1 MEKHYDFEL
10 IEKQMQTLWREM
22 RAYAFKSDH
31 TKPLYSIDTPPPTV
45 NGSLHIGHIFS
56 YTQAE
61 MIARYRRMQG
71 YNVFYP
77 FGFDDNGLPT
87 ERLVEKEL
95 GIRAGQMPRSAF
107 IEACLETTKKY
118 ETEFKALWSSLGFSC
133 DWSLQYETISPDS
146 QRISQRSFIE
156 LYEKGK
162 AYVKESPVLWC
173 TECQTSIAQAELDTL
188 EKETIFYTL
197 KFDLVDDLQVPVER
211 FEPEHT
217 SQTNAQQPK
226 PQTLLVATT
235 RPELLNGCVALFV
248 HPEDDRYKGLI
259 GKSANVPLY
268 NYQIPI
274 LGEATVDREKGTG
287 IVMVATFGDAT
298 DVTWVQSHGLPY
310 RSVITADGTIEADDP
325 ILGSLKV
332 GKARAVIVEQ
342 LRLSGLIEGE
352 QTINHIVGT
361 HERCG
366 KPTEIIPS
374 RQWYIDILTDQARF
388 IEAADAINWY
398 PEHMK
403 NRYLNWVQNLKWDW
417 CISRQRFFGVPIPVW
432 YCAAC
437 GKAKIAEALQLP
449 VNPLETAPIGA
460 CSCGHTVFIPESAV
474 LDTWA
479 TSSITPQ
486 INGKWGEADDW
497 TSELMPMSM
506 RTQAHEII
514 RTWAFYSIVK
524 SLYHTGEIPW
534 KDLMICGFVLAKK
547 GEKISKSKSNAVQ
560 SPTELIK
567 THSADVM
574 RYWAANAKL
583 GTDTFFDAEE
593 LSIAKRF
600 INKLWHASKFCFSQL
615 ENYVTNDTSSDMAN
629 RSASSQ
635 KTSHPEIYLPI
646 DLWILERLQDTFNLA
661 TAALD
666 VYEIGTARHYIDT
679 FFFSDFCDDYLELV
693 KERLYQPEKH
703 GYDAQKSGQAALYQ
717 CLLGLL
723 KLYAPYVPHITEYLY
738 QSYFASREST
748 DSNDHAASQSKFT
761 ASIHLT
767 TWPKSRSLDETL
779 MAFGKEIKAIIGE
792 ARRYKSENK
801 LSMKAEMPTL
811 TLQCSQATQPLY
823 AQSLGDLKA
832 CTHAIEFIMSEN
844 D

>member
-22 RAYAFKSDH
+22 RAYAFKPDP

-77 FGFDDNGLPT
+77 FGFDDNGLPI

-133 DWSLQYETISPDS
+133 DWSLQYETISPES

-197 KFDLVDDLQVPVER
+197 KFELVDER
-211 FEPEHT
+211 LSKEPH
-217 SQTNAQQPK
+217 
-226 PQTLLVATT
+226 TLLVATT

-248 HPEDDRYKGLI
+248 HPEDDRYKALI
-259 GKSANVPLY
+259 GKTAMVPLY
-268 NYQIPI
+268 NYEIPI
-274 LGEATVDREKGTG
+274 LGEATVERDKGTG

-298 DVTWVQSHGLPY
+298 DVTWALAHNLPY

-332 GKARAVIVEQ
+332 GKARTVIVEQ
-342 LRLSGLIEGE
+342 LRLSGLIESE
-352 QTINHIVGT
+352 QNISHIVGT

-432 YCAAC
+432 YCMAC
-437 GKAKIAEALQLP
+437 GEAKVADASQLP
-449 VNPLETAPIGA
+449 VNPLETAPLGA
-460 CSCGHTVFIPESAV
+460 CSCGHTEFIPESAV

-547 GEKISKSKSNAVQ
+547 GEKISKSKSNAAE
-560 SPTELIK
+560 SPTELIE

-583 GTDTFFDAEE
+583 GTDTFFDADE

-600 INKLWHASKFCFSQL
+600 INKLWHASKFSFSQL
-615 ENYVTNDTSSDMAN
+615 ENYTPMTASKDMNMAS

-635 KTSHPEIYLPI
+635 RPEKTTHPEIYLPI
-646 DLWILERLQDTFNLA
+646 DRWILERLQETFNLA

-666 VYEIGTARHYIDT
+666 VYEIGTARHHIDA
-679 FFFSDFCDDYLELV
+679 FFFGDFCDDYLELV
-693 KERLYQPEKH
+693 KERLYQPDKH
-703 GYDAQKSGQAALYQ
+703 GLEAQKSGQAALYQ

-738 QSYFASREST
+738 QSYFASREQLHEQILLNEPILSHDAIAT
-748 DSNDHAASQSKFT
+748 HDQT

-767 TWPKSRSLDETL
+767 TWPKARSLDETL
-779 MAFGKEIKAIIGE
+779 MTFGKEIKAIIGE

-811 TLQCSQATQPLY
+811 KLSCSQATQPLY
-823 AQSLGDLKA
+823 ALSLGDLKG
-832 CTHAIEFIMSEN
+832 CTHAIKFEEIII

>member
-22 RAYAFKSDH
+22 RAYAFKSDPS
-31 TKPLYSIDTPPPTV
+31 KPLYSIDTPPPTV

-95 GIRAGQMPRSAF
+95 GIRAGQMPRSEF

-118 ETEFKALWSSLGFSC
+118 VTEFKALWSSLGFSC
-133 DWSLQYETISPDS
+133 DWSLQYETISPES

-197 KFDLVDDLQVPVER
+197 KFELVEKQKFND
-211 FEPEHT
+211 
-217 SQTNAQQPK
+217 SQYHNTQE
-226 PQTLLVATT
+226 LLVATT

-248 HPEDDRYKGLI
+248 HPEDDRYKSLI
-259 GKSANVPLY
+259 GKSAMVPLY
-268 NYQIPI
+268 NYEIPI
-274 LGEATVDREKGTG
+274 LGEATVDRDKGTG

-298 DVTWVQSHGLPY
+298 DVTWVETHNLPY
-310 RSVITADGTIEADDP
+310 RSVITSDGTIEATDP

-332 GKARAVIVEQ
+332 GKARTVIVEQ
-342 LRLSGLIEGE
+342 LRLSGLIQSE
-352 QTINHIVGT
+352 QAISHIVGT

-432 YCAAC
+432 YCTAC
-437 GKAKIAEALQLP
+437 GKTKVAEASQLP
-449 VNPLETAPIGA
+449 VNPLETAPVGA
-460 CSCGHTVFIPESAV
+460 CSCGHTEFIPESAV

-560 SPTELIK
+560 SPTELIE

-583 GTDTFFDAEE
+583 GTDTFFDADE
-593 LSIAKRF
+593 LTIAKRF

-615 ENYVTNDTSSDMAN
+615 ENYAPMP
-629 RSASSQ
+629 ASMNMLNS
-635 KTSHPEIYLPI
+635 EIYLPI
-646 DLWILERLQDTFNLA
+646 DRWILERLQETFNLA

-666 VYEIGTARHYIDT
+666 VYEIGTARHHIDA
-679 FFFSDFCDDYLELV
+679 FFFGDFCDDYLELV

-703 GYDAQKSGQAALYQ
+703 GYEAQKSGQAALYQ

-738 QSYFASREST
+738 QSYFASREHSASHDSNPSQDSFAANDSITST
-748 DSNDHAASQSKFT
+748 DSIATTYQT

-767 TWPKSRSLDETL
+767 TWPTSRTLDNTL
-779 MAFGKEIKAIIGE
+779 MTFGKEIKSIIGE

-811 TLQCSQATQPLY
+811 TLNCSQATQPLY

-832 CTHAIEFIMSEN
+832 CTHAVEFEEMIIA
-844 D
+844 